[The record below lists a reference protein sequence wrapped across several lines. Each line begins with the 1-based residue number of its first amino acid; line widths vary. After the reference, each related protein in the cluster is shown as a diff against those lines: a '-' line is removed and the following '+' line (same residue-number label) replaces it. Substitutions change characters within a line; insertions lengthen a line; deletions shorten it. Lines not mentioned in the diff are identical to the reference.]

1 MVVNYIYD
9 EKFDG
14 NVLVVNQTDCRK
26 TTFIQNLT
34 TMKMV
39 NDTKNV
45 FWLTKFVFLREKTK
59 YTLLF

>member
-26 TTFIQNLT
+26 TTFMQNLT
-34 TMKMV
+34 TMKMF

-59 YTLLF
+59 YTVLF